1 MKTIGFLIAGAVSLA
16 ATASTA
22 ATLSYTE
29 GKRDTVLGSTKLG
42 DVKGVNRAF
51 DIGDLGAGSSAYLY
65 GRMVGAVDAYSF
77 SSAKG
82 TKISFAFG
90 GFETASGIARTS
102 GFVSLGANPNTSVF
116 RIRNAANPSEIV
128 AERTFTSGITSVYDN
143 DESALI
149 FSVGPGDYLFEI
161 NGRGQGNTGRTA
173 ALYDIEI
180 SAVPLP
186 ASSLLL
192 LGGLGALGALRRKA
206 KKA

>member
-1 MKTIGFLIAGAVSLA
+1 MKTSSILLSAVLSVA

-22 ATLSYTE
+22 ATVSYTE
-29 GKRDTVLGSTKLG
+29 GNRATVTGSTKLG

-51 DIGDLGAGSSAYLY
+51 DIGDLSAGDTVSLY
-65 GRMVGAVDAYSF
+65 GRMVGAVDAFAF
-77 SSAKG
+77 STQKRAD
-82 TKISFAFG
+82 ISFIFDG
-90 GFETASGIARTS
+90 YQTAAGAARAS
-102 GFVSLGANPNTSVF
+102 GFVSLGASANTSVF
-116 RIRNAANPSEIV
+116 RVLNAANPTEVV
-128 AERTFTSGITSVYDN
+128 AERTFSSGLLSAFDN
-143 DESALI
+143 DDTDLI

-173 ALYDIEI
+173 ALYDVEI

-192 LGGLGALGALRRKA
+192 LGGLGALGAMRRKA